1 MLPICILTI
10 QDEDD
15 RAYMSRLFVQYH
27 RLMYQCTYEVLDDKW
42 ATEDAV
48 QTTLL
53 RLIDRIDVVR
63 QLDESKL
70 PGYIAAACRH
80 TAYNVL
86 RHNRRHPQVP
96 LEDAPEA
103 SSAPDMDEL
112 LSRRVE
118 LNALARVWPRLDE
131 DTRWLLEARY
141 ILDYSDS
148 ELARE
153 MGFLS
158 VEDSRP
164 DLGLSHTIALGMAH
178 MQDMDAVLFQVSDQP
193 LLRRDSVERLV
204 EVYRSHPDRLV
215 ALGHDGVRGNPCL
228 FPELLALEGDHGGS
242 AVIRRHEDRLL
253 LVEASPRELT
263 DVDTPQ
269 ALEVLTGEKTV

>member
-70 PGYIAAACRH
+70 PGYIATACRH

-153 MGFLS
+153 MGVKPTS
-158 VEDSRP
+158 VRM
-164 DLGLSHTIALGMAH
+164 ALTRARKKARAM
-178 MQDMDAVLFQVSDQP
+178 
-193 LLRRDSVERLV
+193 LR
-204 EVYRSHPDRLV
+204 
-215 ALGHDGVRGNPCL
+215 
-228 FPELLALEGDHGGS
+228 PEL
-242 AVIRRHEDRLL
+242 
-253 LVEASPRELT
+253 
-263 DVDTPQ
+263 
-269 ALEVLTGEKTV
+269 EKM